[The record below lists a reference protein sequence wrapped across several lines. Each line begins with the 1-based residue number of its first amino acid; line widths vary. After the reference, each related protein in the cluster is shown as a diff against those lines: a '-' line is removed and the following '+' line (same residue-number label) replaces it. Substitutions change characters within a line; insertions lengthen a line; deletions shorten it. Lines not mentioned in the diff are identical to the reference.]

1 MIHYRLGLSGVD
13 ISPIGLGCWQFSN
26 GKGIMGGYWDAMPQE
41 EIDRVVKASFEN
53 GINWFDTA
61 EAYGWGTSERN
72 LRKALE
78 NSWIDSEDVFIAD
91 KWFPIFRT
99 ARSIKKTIDERREA
113 MGGYPIGL
121 YQVHNPYGFSSVES
135 EMRAM
140 NELVKNGSIGYVGIS
155 NYNAKGMRKAYDELK
170 KYGLKLVSNQV
181 QFSLLDRKIE
191 RNGVLETAKELGIT
205 IIAYSPLAQGI
216 LTGKYHENP
225 DLIKSKK
232 GPRRLMKNFKK
243 SGLEKSRPLIEALK
257 QIGDKY
263 GVSSAQVALNWTV
276 NYHGQYV
283 VAIPGASSVKHAVSN
298 AQAVQFSLTKE
309 ELEYLA
315 GIDMG

>member
-1 MIHYRLGLSGVD
+1 MIHYKLGLSGVD

-26 GKGIMGGYWDAMPQE
+26 GKGIMGGYWDPMPQDQ
-41 EIDRVVKASFEN
+41 IDKVVKASFEN

-61 EAYGWGTSERN
+61 EAYGWGTSEQN
-72 LRKALE
+72 LRKALD
-78 NSWIDSEDVFIAD
+78 NSWIDPDDVFIAD

-99 ARSIKKTIDERREA
+99 SRSIKKTIDERIKA
-113 MGGYPIGL
+113 MGNYPIGL
-121 YQVHNPYGFSSVES
+121 YQVHNPFSFSSVES

-140 NELVKNGSIGYVGIS
+140 TKLVQNGSIGYAGIS
-155 NYNAKGMRKAYDELK
+155 NYNAKGMRRAFDELK

-181 QFSLLDRKIE
+181 QFNLLDRKIE
-191 RNGVLETAKELGIT
+191 RNGVLDTAKELGIT

-225 DLIKSKK
+225 ELIKSKK
-232 GPRRLMKNFKK
+232 GPRRFLKDFRR

-257 QIGDKY
+257 QIGEKY

-276 NYHGQYV
+276 NYHGRYV

-298 AQAVQFSLTKE
+298 ADALKFSLTKE
-309 ELEYLA
+309 ELEKLA
-315 GIDMG
+315 GFSIS